1 MAVGDFLP
9 TGMNTLM
16 RDKEFLKAEVASG
29 DATLWSLRLQLV
41 IMSSDTRIRTG
52 IFLFGKV
59 LVLPQ
64 VFILEAS

>member
-1 MAVGDFLP
+1 
-9 TGMNTLM
+9 M

-29 DATLWSLRLQLV
+29 DAIPWSLRLQLV
-41 IMSSDTRIRTG
+41 IMFSDTRIRTQ
-52 IFLFGKV
+52 IFFFGKV